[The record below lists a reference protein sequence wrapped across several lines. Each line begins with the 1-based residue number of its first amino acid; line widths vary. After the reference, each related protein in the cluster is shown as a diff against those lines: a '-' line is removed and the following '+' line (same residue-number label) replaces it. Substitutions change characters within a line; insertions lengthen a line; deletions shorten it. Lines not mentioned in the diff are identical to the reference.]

1 MDFGFLGKIE
11 FTPEFLAAFL
21 SITLIDLVLAGD
33 NAVVIAMAVQNLH
46 GKQRK
51 WGIILGAGAAVLL
64 RVLATFVCA
73 QLLLIKFVKFVGGG
87 VIIWIAVKLLLMGSK
102 EEDAH
107 GKTAGS
113 VAQAIWIIVVADIS
127 MAIDNMLAVAGACKG
142 NLFLL
147 LFGLILSIP
156 LVVAGAGLLSMLMD
170 RYPIILYIGAAILGK
185 VGGEM
190 MITDPFIETLL
201 HPNKAVEYGVMIFF
215 ILFVLG
221 FSRWLIKRKKA
232 KAAGDRA
239 DPAVVPPTVKRKG
252 NLVASD

>member
-64 RVLATFVCA
+64 RVVATFVCA
-73 QLLLIKFVKFVGGG
+73 QLLLIQFVKFVGGA
-87 VIIWIAVKLLLMGSK
+87 VIIWIAVKLLLMGSEH
-102 EEDAH
+102 EEGH

-147 LFGLILSIP
+147 LFGLVLSIP
-156 LVVAGAGLLSMLMD
+156 LVVGGAGLLSMLMS

-190 MITDPFIETLL
+190 MITDPFIENLL
-201 HPNKAVEYGVMIFF
+201 HPSKAVEYGVMIFF
-215 ILFVLG
+215 VLFVILF
-221 FSRWLIKRKKA
+221 SRYLVKRKKPRAARDRVTAGAAA
-232 KAAGDRA
+232 KAEAPAA
-239 DPAVVPPTVKRKG
+239 D
-252 NLVASD
+252 

>member
-33 NAVVIAMAVQNLH
+33 NAVVIAMAVQNLK

-51 WGIILGAGAAVLL
+51 WGIILGAGAAVIL
-64 RVLATFVCA
+64 RVIATFVCA
-73 QLLLIKFVKFVGGG
+73 QLLLIQFVKFVGGA
-87 VIIWIAVKLLLMGSK
+87 VIIWIAVKLLIMGAEN
-102 EEDAH
+102 EEGH

-147 LFGLILSIP
+147 LFGLVLSIP
-156 LVVAGAGLLSMLMD
+156 LVVGGAGLLSMLMS

-190 MITDPFIETLL
+190 MITDPFIENLL

-215 ILFVLG
+215 VLFIILF
-221 FSRWLIKRKKA
+221 SRYLVKRKKA
-232 KAAGDRA
+232 RAARDRVTAGAAAKAEVPAA
-239 DPAVVPPTVKRKG
+239 D
-252 NLVASD
+252 

>member
-21 SITLIDLVLAGD
+21 TITLIDLVLAGD
-33 NAVVIAMAVQNLH
+33 NAVVIAMAVQNLQ

-64 RVLATFVCA
+64 RVIATFVCA
-73 QLLLIKFVKFVGGG
+73 QLLLIQFVKFVGGA
-87 VIIWIAVKLLLMGSK
+87 VIIWIAVKLLLMGS
-102 EEDAH
+102 ENEGGH

-113 VAQAIWIIVVADIS
+113 VSQAIWIIVVADIS

-147 LFGLILSIP
+147 LFGLVLSIP
-156 LVVAGAGLLSMLMD
+156 LVVAGAGLLSMLMS
-170 RYPIILYIGAAILGK
+170 RYPIILYIGAALLGK

-190 MITDPFIETLL
+190 MITDPFIENLL
-201 HPNKAVEYGVMIFF
+201 HPSKTVEYGVMIFF
-215 ILFVLG
+215 VLFVLG

-232 KAAGDRA
+232 KSAGVTAGAAAKAETPAAAA
-239 DPAVVPPTVKRKG
+239 D
-252 NLVASD
+252 

>member
-33 NAVVIAMAVQNLH
+33 NAVVIAMAVQNLQ

-64 RVLATFVCA
+64 RVVATFVCA
-73 QLLLIKFVKFVGGG
+73 QLLLIQFVKFAGGA
-87 VIIWIAVKLLLMGSK
+87 VIIWIAVKFLLMGS
-102 EEDAH
+102 ENVEGH

-147 LFGLILSIP
+147 LFGLVLSIP
-156 LVVAGAGLLSMLMD
+156 LVVAGAGLLSMLMS

-190 MITDPFIETLL
+190 MITDPWVVNYL
-201 HPNKAVEYGVMIFF
+201 HPSHYTEWVVQVVFAVGVIVVGKLWMRR
-215 ILFVLG
+215 V
-221 FSRWLIKRKKA
+221 A
-232 KAAGDRA
+232 TRA
-239 DPAVVPPTVKRKG
+239 DKETQVG
-252 NLVASD
+252 LSD

>member
-1 MDFGFLGKIE
+1 
-11 FTPEFLAAFL
+11 
-21 SITLIDLVLAGD
+21 
-33 NAVVIAMAVQNLH
+33 
-46 GKQRK
+46 
-51 WGIILGAGAAVLL
+51 
-64 RVLATFVCA
+64 
-73 QLLLIKFVKFVGGG
+73 LLIQFVKFAGGA
-87 VIIWIAVKLLLMGSK
+87 VIIWIAVKLLIMGSQD
-102 EEDAH
+102 EEGH

-156 LVVAGAGLLSMLMD
+156 LVVAGAGLLSMLMS

-190 MITDPFIETLL
+190 MITDPFVENLL
-201 HPNKAVEYGVMIFF
+201 HPSKAVEYGVMIFF

-232 KAAGDRA
+232 KAARDREVMGEAAKAEAPAPAA
-239 DPAVVPPTVKRKG
+239 D
-252 NLVASD
+252 

>member
-33 NAVVIAMAVQNLH
+33 NAVVIAMAVQNLR

-64 RVLATFVCA
+64 RVAATFVCA
-73 QLLLIKFVKFVGGG
+73 QLLLIQFVKFAGGA
-87 VIIWIAVKLLLMGSK
+87 VIIWIAVKLLLMGAI
-102 EEDAH
+102 EEDGAH
-107 GKTAGS
+107 KTAGS
-113 VAQAIWIIVVADIS
+113 ISQAIWIIVIADIS

-142 NLFLL
+142 NIFLL
-147 LFGLILSIP
+147 LFGLVLSIP
-156 LVVAGAGLLSMLMD
+156 LVVAGAGLLSMLMS

-185 VGGEM
+185 VGGDM
-190 MITDPFIETLL
+190 MITDPFIENLL

-215 ILFVLG
+215 VLFVLG
-221 FSRWLIKRKKA
+221 GSKLILKRRKA
-232 KAAGDRA
+232 KAAKEKGMTGAASKEGDPVTA
-239 DPAVVPPTVKRKG
+239 GD
-252 NLVASD
+252 

>member
-21 SITLIDLVLAGD
+21 TITLIDLVLAGD
-33 NAVVIAMAVQNLH
+33 NAVVIAMAVQNLQ

-64 RVLATFVCA
+64 RVIATFVCA
-73 QLLLIKFVKFVGGG
+73 QLLLIQFVKFVGGA
-87 VIIWIAVKLLLMGSK
+87 VIIWIAVKLLIMGS
-102 EEDAH
+102 ENEGGH

-113 VAQAIWIIVVADIS
+113 VSQAIWIIVIADIS
-127 MAIDNMLAVAGACKG
+127 MSIDNMLAVAGACKG
-142 NLFLL
+142 NVFLL
-147 LFGLILSIP
+147 LFGLVLSIP
-156 LVVAGAGLLSMLMD
+156 LVVAGAGLLSMLMS

-190 MITDPFIETLL
+190 MITDPFIENLL

-215 ILFVLG
+215 VLFVLG
-221 FSRWLIKRKKA
+221 GSRLILKRRKA
-232 KAAGDRA
+232 KAAKEKRMTGPASKEGDPVTA
-239 DPAVVPPTVKRKG
+239 GD
-252 NLVASD
+252 

>member
-1 MDFGFLGKIE
+1 
-11 FTPEFLAAFL
+11 
-21 SITLIDLVLAGD
+21 
-33 NAVVIAMAVQNLH
+33 MAVQNLH
-46 GKQRK
+46 GKPRK
-51 WGIILGAGAAVLL
+51 WGIILGAGAAVVL
-64 RVLATFVCA
+64 RVIATFVCA

-102 EEDAH
+102 EEEAH
-107 GKTAGS
+107 GKSAGS
-113 VAQAIWIIVVADIS
+113 VSQAVWIIVVADIS

-142 NLFLL
+142 NIFLL

-190 MITDPFIETLL
+190 MITDPFIEHLL
-201 HPNKAVEYGVMIFF
+201 HPPKAVEYGVMIFF
-215 ILFVLG
+215 VLFVLG
-221 FSRWLIKRKKA
+221 FSRLLIKRKKA
-232 KAAGDRA
+232 KAARDRA
-239 DPAVVPPTVKRKG
+239 EQALSTPAVKPER